1 MKNQGASPI
10 TLRGIFIDNLG
21 LKVTSLVI
29 AMSIFWLV
37 RGSEEAQRSVFV
49 DIVAVTPPDSA
60 ERMLTSDLPA
70 KVRLTLRGSRSLL
83 NTLRADSIPPVL
95 VDLSVN
101 SSDLYYFESESFE
114 IPGGM
119 EVLQVAPPTIPLT
132 WAERGR
138 RSVPVAAQ
146 LTGQPESG
154 LAVVSTSVNP
164 ESLMLRGPAPQL
176 SGFDQVLSSSINLAT
191 LPAGRHERRVP
202 ISHLPAYMEV
212 EGTRAREEVFVTV
225 TIDIAEEIAERA
237 FSRADVAA
245 LGNVR
250 ELRPSRVRII
260 VRGAPTLVAAMEPSS
275 VVPYVEASQLD
286 PLGGAQSLPVRVRG
300 LVRGVELVRVEPEE
314 VLVTPAPPHHEAPHR

>member
-1 MKNQGASPI
+1 MKNQSASPI
-10 TLRGIFIDNLG
+10 TLRGLFIDNLG

-29 AMSIFWLV
+29 AMAIFWLV

-49 DIVAVTPPDSA
+49 DVVAVTPPDSA

-83 NTLRADSIPPVL
+83 NTLRADSIPPVQ
-95 VDLSVN
+95 VDLSNN
-101 SSDLYYFESESFE
+101 SSDLYYFESEAFE
-114 IPGGM
+114 LPGGM

-132 WAERGR
+132 WADRGR

-146 LTGQPESG
+146 LTGQPEAG
-154 LAVVSTSVNP
+154 LMIVSTSVSP

-176 SGFDQVLSSSINLAT
+176 SGFDQVLSSAINLAT
-191 LPAGRHERRVP
+191 LPVGRHERRVP
-202 ISHLPAYMEV
+202 IAPLPAYMEV
-212 EGTRAREEVFVTV
+212 EGTRSRDEVFVTV
-225 TIDIAEEIAERA
+225 TIEIAQEIAERT
-237 FSRADVAA
+237 FSRAEVAA

-250 ELRPSRVRII
+250 ELRPSRVRLI

-286 PLGGAQSLPVRVRG
+286 PAAGAQSLPVRVRG
-300 LVRGVELVRVEPEE
+300 LPRGVELVRVEPEE
-314 VLVTPAPPHHEAPHR
+314 VLVTPALPHH